1 MTRPTLHVRIV
12 SPKGPIFQGEVL
24 SVSSINSKG
33 PFDILPLHANFVTLI
48 ENQPIKI
55 RTPDKKSV
63 AYTFPL
69 AIVYA
74 RTDAVDIYTD
84 IQISL

>member
-1 MTRPTLHVRIV
+1 MANQVLKVRIV
-12 SPKGPIFQGEVL
+12 SPKETIFQGDVL
-24 SVSSINSKG
+24 SISSTNSKG
-33 PFDILPLHANFVTLI
+33 PFDILPLHANFITLI
-48 ENQPIKI
+48 ENKPIKI
-55 RTPDKKSV
+55 STADKKNIS
-63 AYTFPL
+63 YTFPL